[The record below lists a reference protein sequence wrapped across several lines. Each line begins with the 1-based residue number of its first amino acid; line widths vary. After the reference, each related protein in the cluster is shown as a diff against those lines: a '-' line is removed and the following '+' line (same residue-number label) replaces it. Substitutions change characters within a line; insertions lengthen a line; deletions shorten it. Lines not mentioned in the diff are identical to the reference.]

1 MNMKQDPA
9 RAYQST
15 DAYSGVMY
23 ADPHALITQM
33 FDGAM
38 TRIAQA
44 RGAIER
50 KDVAAKGELISH
62 AINIIGSLE
71 ACLDYEKGGDIAR
84 NLGGLY
90 EYMILTLTR
99 ANMDDDRDRLDEVI
113 RLLLDIKA
121 AWTQIGEQKQ
131 AASAAQPAQKLS
143 LQAG

>member
-9 RAYQST
+9 RVYQST

-33 FDGAM
+33 YDGAM

-71 ACLDYEKGGDIAR
+71 ACLDYEKGGEIAK
-84 NLGGLY
+84 NLGQLY
-90 EYMILTLTR
+90 EYMILTLTQ
-99 ANMDDDRDRLDEVI
+99 ANLQDDRSKLDEVI
-113 RLLLDIKA
+113 GLLLEIKS
-121 AWTQIGEQKQ
+121 AWTRIGEQKP
-131 AASAAQPAQKLS
+131 ATEQPKAGLS